1 MSRTAEKDAAL
12 GWPRATI
19 YGNYVAPAVSS
30 RGAGPWHIQ
39 GDQPDLALCGKR
51 LTGDLSRMDLHV
63 SLLECSRCMSLGE
76 NHPACARV
84 IPPAKGDAR

>member
-1 MSRTAEKDAAL
+1 VSEPSADYDVAL

-30 RGAGPWHIQ
+30 RGGGAWWHIQ
-39 GDQPDLALCGKR
+39 GDRPDLALCGKH

-63 SLLECSRCMSLGE
+63 SLLECARCMSLGE
-76 NHPACARV
+76 SHPACTRV
-84 IPPAKGDAR
+84 LPPAKP